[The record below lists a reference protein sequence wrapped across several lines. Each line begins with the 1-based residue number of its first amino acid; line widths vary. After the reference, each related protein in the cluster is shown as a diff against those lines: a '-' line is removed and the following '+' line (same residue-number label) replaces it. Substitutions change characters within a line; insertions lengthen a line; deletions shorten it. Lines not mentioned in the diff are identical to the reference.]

1 MGVELCGLLM
11 AGTVASVDP
20 NSVQITF
27 ERLSYAQSLHV
38 NNSIEKWYSVS
49 ADDKS
54 SMKE

>member
-1 MGVELCGLLM
+1 VGVELCGLLM

-38 NNSIEKWYSVS
+38 NNSIEKWYNVS